1 MQYKKEDIRWRHVGN
16 YEDKEEQRCILYDLS
31 DLEHSGGSFVN
42 DHHDEFNERSQEPEP
57 QTMLLNARN
66 LPAS

>member
-1 MQYKKEDIRWRHVGN
+1 
-16 YEDKEEQRCILYDLS
+16 
-31 DLEHSGGSFVN
+31 LEHSGGSFVN